1 MGYRSDVSL
10 TIEQSDFNKLLE
22 QVENANEEIKW
33 LFNLASKFVSES
45 YITLYWEWVKW
56 YEEFEEIEFFETFYK
71 NLDHYKFIRIGEN
84 AEDNYEDYR
93 GDYINCASMERS
105 ICCDGKEFDCKV
117 NCE

>member
-10 TIEQSDFNKLLE
+10 TIEKPDFDKLLE
-22 QVENANEEIKW
+22 QVQSSNDNIKW
-33 LFNLASKFVSES
+33 MFNTAKKLIHGQLV
-45 YITLYWEWVKW
+45 TLYWEWVKW

>member
-22 QVENANEEIKW
+22 QVENANENIKW
-33 LFNLASKFVSES
+33 FFNLASKFVSEE

-56 YEEFEEIEFFETFYK
+56 YEGFEEVEFFEKFYQK
-71 NLDHYKFIRIGEN
+71 LDHYKFIRLGEDVG
-84 AEDNYEDYR
+84 DNYEDYR
-93 GDYINCASMERS
+93 GDYIDCASMERS

-117 NCE
+117 ICE